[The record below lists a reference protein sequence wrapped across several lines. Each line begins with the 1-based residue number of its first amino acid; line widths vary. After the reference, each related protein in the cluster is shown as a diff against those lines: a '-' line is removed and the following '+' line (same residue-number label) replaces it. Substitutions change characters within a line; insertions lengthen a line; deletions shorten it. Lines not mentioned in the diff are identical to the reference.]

1 MDSARYS
8 LAYRVFRSFINLLY
22 RTLFKVEI
30 IGSEWMPTQGP
41 VLLASRHESLL
52 DPLLL
57 GAFLPRP
64 VHFLYSADLTVYPG
78 MKGFLNFTQGI
89 QVTKGS
95 ADRAALR
102 QALDLLS
109 QSLVVGIFPEGG
121 IGPKDEL
128 GAFTEGAAW
137 LARSSGA
144 LILPVW
150 LSTRTAITARG
161 YPKLGGTI
169 VVVLGQP
176 YQLPRSERDLA
187 AASAELRRRVAE
199 LKAMP

>member
-128 GAFTEGAAW
+128 GAFT
-137 LARSSGA
+137 
-144 LILPVW
+144 
-150 LSTRTAITARG
+150 
-161 YPKLGGTI
+161 KLGGTI

-187 AASAELRRRVAE
+187 AASAELRRCVAE
-199 LKAMP
+199 LEAMP